1 VTVFRK
7 ILVANRGEIALRVI
21 RACRE
26 MGIRSVAVYSRAD
39 ADSAVVRAADEAVC
53 IGPAP
58 AAQSY
63 LHIPNII
70 GAALKTG
77 ADAVHPGYGFLSEDP
92 DFARI
97 CADEGIAF
105 IGPPPDVMAAL
116 GDKSSARRLMDG
128 VGLPLLPGTV
138 EPVASAE
145 EAAAVAERIGYPVI
159 LKAVA
164 GGGGRGIT
172 VVRDP
177 EDLPRALRTTRAS
190 AQALFR
196 DPSVYMERYL
206 EGARHIE
213 VQVVCDDHGNAV
225 HLGERDCSVQRR
237 NQKLVEESP
246 SPAVDADL
254 RERIGKDAVS
264 ACAEVGYRGVGTME
278 FLLDAEGRYW
288 FMEMNTRIQVEHPVT
303 EMVTGI
309 DLVAEQIRVA
319 AGAPL
324 SFTQDAVRLRGHAFE
339 CRINAEDPDRGF
351 APAPGRLDRFDLPG
365 GPWVRVD
372 THCAAGSEVSPHYDS
387 MIAKVIVWGEDR
399 DAAAD
404 RMRRALEEFR
414 VEGPGTRTTLG
425 FHLRLI
431 DHEVFRAGGATTDFL
446 SRHTV

>member
-1 VTVFRK
+1 MFRK

-26 MGIRSVAVYSRAD
+26 LGVPSVAVYSAAD
-39 ADSAVVRAADEAVC
+39 ADSAAVRAADEAVC
-53 IGPAP
+53 IGPAAP
-58 AAQSY
+58 SRSY
-63 LHIPNII
+63 LDIPNII
-70 GAALKTG
+70 GAALMTG

-97 CADEGIAF
+97 CADEGLSF
-105 IGPPPDVMAAL
+105 IGPPPDVMADL
-116 GDKSSARRLMDG
+116 GDKSSARRIMAAA
-128 VGLPLLPGTV
+128 GLPLLPGTV

-145 EAAAVAERIGYPVI
+145 EAARVADGIGYPVV

-177 EDLPRALRTTRAS
+177 ADLPRALRTTRAD

-196 DPSVYMERYL
+196 DPSVYVERYL

-213 VQVVCDDHGNAV
+213 VQVIADDHGNVV

-246 SPAVDADL
+246 SPVVGAEL
-254 RERIGKDAVS
+254 RERIGRDAVR
-264 ACAEVGYRGVGTME
+264 ACEAVGYRGVGTME
-278 FLLDAEGRYW
+278 FLLDSEGRHW

-303 EMVTGI
+303 EMVTGV
-309 DLVAEQIRVA
+309 DLVVEQIRVA

-324 SFTQDAVRLRGHAFE
+324 SFSAEDVRMTGHAIE
-339 CRINAEDPDRGF
+339 CRINAEDPERDF
-351 APAPGRLDRFDLPG
+351 APAPGLLERFDQPG

-372 THCAAGSEVSPHYDS
+372 THCTAGTRVPPHYDS
-387 MIAKVIVWGEDR
+387 LIAKVIVWGEDR
-399 DAAAD
+399 EAALN
-404 RMRRALEEFR
+404 RMGRALEEFR

-425 FHLRLI
+425 FHRRLI
-431 DHEVFRAGGATTDFL
+431 GHEVFRAGDTTTDFL
-446 SRHTV
+446 ARHTV

>member
-1 VTVFRK
+1 
-7 ILVANRGEIALRVI
+7 
-21 RACRE
+21 
-26 MGIRSVAVYSRAD
+26 
-39 ADSAVVRAADEAVC
+39 
-53 IGPAP
+53 
-58 AAQSY
+58 
-63 LHIPNII
+63 
-70 GAALKTG
+70 
-77 ADAVHPGYGFLSEDP
+77 
-92 DFARI
+92 
-97 CADEGIAF
+97 
-105 IGPPPDVMAAL
+105 
-116 GDKSSARRLMDG
+116 
-128 VGLPLLPGTV
+128 
-138 EPVASAE
+138 
-145 EAAAVAERIGYPVI
+145 
-159 LKAVA
+159 
-164 GGGGRGIT
+164 
-172 VVRDP
+172 
-177 EDLPRALRTTRAS
+177 
-190 AQALFR
+190 
-196 DPSVYMERYL
+196 MERYL

-254 RERIGKDAVS
+254 RERIGKDAVR

-351 APAPGRLDRFDLPG
+351 APTPGRLDRFDLPG

>member
-1 VTVFRK
+1 MFEK
-7 ILVANRGEIALRVI
+7 ILVANRGEIALRVV

-26 MGIRSVAVYSRAD
+26 LGVRSVAVYSRAD
-39 ADSAVVRAADEAVC
+39 ADSAAVRAADEAVC
-53 IGPAP
+53 IGPEAP
-58 AAQSY
+58 GRSY
-63 LHIPNII
+63 LNIPNII
-70 GAALKTG
+70 GAALMTG

-97 CADEGIAF
+97 CAEEGLAF

-116 GDKSSARRLMDG
+116 GDKSSARRIMAE

-138 EPVASAE
+138 EPVVSAE
-145 EAAAVAERIGYPVI
+145 EAAEVADRIGYPVV

-177 EDLPRALRTTRAS
+177 ADLPRALRTTRAN

-196 DPSVYMERYL
+196 DPSVYLERYL

-213 VQVVCDDHGNAV
+213 VQVVADDHGNTV

-246 SPAVDADL
+246 SPVVGADL
-254 RERIGKDAVS
+254 RERIGKDAVR
-264 ACAEVGYRGVGTME
+264 ACEAVGYRGVGTME
-278 FLLDAEGRYW
+278 FLLDPEGRHW

-303 EMVTGI
+303 EMVTQI

-324 SFTQDAVRLRGHAFE
+324 SFSGEQVRLRGHAIE
-339 CRINAEDPDRGF
+339 CRINAEDPERDF
-351 APAPGRLDRFDLPG
+351 APAPGRLDRFEPPG

-372 THCAAGSEVSPHYDS
+372 THCVPGSTVPPYYDS

-399 DAAAD
+399 DAALN
-404 RMRRALEEFR
+404 RLRRALEEFR
-414 VEGPGTRTTLG
+414 IEGPGTRTTLG
-425 FHLRLI
+425 FHRRLV
-431 DHEVFRAGGATTDFL
+431 DHGEFRAGAATTDFL
-446 SRHTV
+446 TRHTV